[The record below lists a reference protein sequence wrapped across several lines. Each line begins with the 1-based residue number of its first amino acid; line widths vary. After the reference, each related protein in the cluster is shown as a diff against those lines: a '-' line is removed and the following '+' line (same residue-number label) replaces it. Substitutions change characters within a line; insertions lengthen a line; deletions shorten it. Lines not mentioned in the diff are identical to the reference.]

1 MAWGTRLG
9 LGACHGLRLVVG
21 RAPGGEVAMGL
32 GLPVSGLH
40 GCWGSDEGLWGKD
53 WAISPVVAFCTCGP
67 RVPRS
72 PFGLASSPS
81 RHLGL
86 FAPPG
91 FEAGGGIP
99 AWWFHGAFLCAWG
112 SARLLVEGLR

>member
-81 RHLGL
+81 WHLGL
-86 FAPPG
+86 FVRVVAKCV
-91 FEAGGGIP
+91 
-99 AWWFHGAFLCAWG
+99 W
-112 SARLLVEGLR
+112 V